1 MRRIKQVWR
10 TLNHVSTAVW
20 IWGVGGSL
28 VVTTGLGWAA
38 QAQADMPAG
47 WLALGSAGV
56 AIISFMAVAT
66 GLTKLFPQW
75 ATGQERAAWQQLRD
89 EATDAEYLQEKA
101 QTELSEQTERN
112 EKLLRENK
120 GLVDERDLWKI
131 KSEML
136 EREIERR
143 KEELEIARAEAQPSL
158 ALSLPPESLNKELV
172 IAIRTYGL
180 PAYDA
185 LRDILDKMFE
195 PIRDDPGLVK
205 FFPGLFSQGPGQ
217 RIKETGN
224 RLVERLA
231 APDSS
236 EPFQP
241 IWGLFQLTYFQ
252 ELVFWVGRVNY
263 FAPVNE
269 LGRQNLK
276 DWFALHEKYIQRL
289 KELGNA
295 PDGQEIKSTME
306 TLESTGGDTYTQRLV
321 DAINSPTPD
330 RSGSSS

>member
-120 GLVDERDLWKI
+120 GLIDERDLWKI

-136 EREIERR
+136 EREFERV
-143 KEELEIARAEAQPSL
+143 KGELAVANLELDKLRTPPPP
-158 ALSLPPESLNKELV
+158 LPVAPMNKELV
-172 IAIRTYGL
+172 IAIKTYGL
-180 PAYDA
+180 PAY
-185 LRDILDKMFE
+185 RILFGVLEQMFE
-195 PIRDDPGLVK
+195 PVRSEPGIGKFLPGLYLEARADAVK
-205 FFPGLFSQGPGQ
+205 
-217 RIKETGN
+217 KAA
-224 RLVERLA
+224 ERLSFRIA
-231 APDSS
+231 AVDSV
-236 EPFQP
+236 EAFEP
-241 IWGLFQLTYFQ
+241 IWSEFHWGYTQ
-252 ELVFWVGRVNY
+252 ELMFWVGRVHFFY
-263 FAPVNE
+263 PIASDVRVHLAE
-269 LGRQNLK
+269 WLVEH
-276 DWFALHEKYIQRL
+276 DKYYSRVR
-289 KELGNA
+289 ELGNA
-295 PDGQEIKSTME
+295 PDGEQIA
-306 TLESTGGDTYTQRLV
+306 GTYERFEATTATHRQRLV
-321 DAINSPTPD
+321 DALSSQAPD
-330 RSGSSS
+330 TGGS

>member
-136 EREIERR
+136 EREFERV
-143 KEELEIARAEAQPSL
+143 KGELAVANLELDKLRTPPPP
-158 ALSLPPESLNKELV
+158 LPVAPMNKELV
-172 IAIRTYGL
+172 IAIKTYGL
-180 PAYDA
+180 PRLPNS
-185 LRDILDKMFE
+185 LR
-195 PIRDDPGLVK
+195 
-205 FFPGLFSQGPGQ
+205 
-217 RIKETGN
+217 
-224 RLVERLA
+224 
-231 APDSS
+231 SS
-236 EPFQP
+236 
-241 IWGLFQLTYFQ
+241 GTD
-252 ELVFWVGRVNY
+252 V
-263 FAPVNE
+263 
-269 LGRQNLK
+269 
-276 DWFALHEKYIQRL
+276 
-289 KELGNA
+289 
-295 PDGQEIKSTME
+295 
-306 TLESTGGDTYTQRLV
+306 
-321 DAINSPTPD
+321 
-330 RSGSSS
+330 